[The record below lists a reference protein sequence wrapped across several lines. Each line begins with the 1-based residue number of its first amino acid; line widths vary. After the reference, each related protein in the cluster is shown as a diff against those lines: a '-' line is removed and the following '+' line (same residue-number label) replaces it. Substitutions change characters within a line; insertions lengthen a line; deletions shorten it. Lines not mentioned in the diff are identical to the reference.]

1 MANNDNKNAI
11 QESIESQQNP
21 AVFQNGNSSA
31 TKKPQRPT
39 PLDSAEP
46 TQNSS
51 KEKDIKK
58 NGSKKNDS
66 EEETTSDNSILNEL
80 FPKSAKEKTY
90 NAHSLY
96 LSDAHWKKIQRIAKD
111 QNISCSAVISKIFD
125 KVL

>member
-1 MANNDNKNAI
+1 MANNDNKNSI
-11 QESIESQQNP
+11 QESIESQKDP

-31 TKKPQRPT
+31 TEKPQRPT
-39 PLDSAEP
+39 PQGGTTPA
-46 TQNSS
+46 QNTS
-51 KEKDIKK
+51 KPKDTKK

-66 EEETTSDNSILNEL
+66 EEETVSDNSILNEL
-80 FPKSAKEKTY
+80 FPKSAKEKTF

-111 QNISCSAVISKIFD
+111 QNISCSSVISKIFD

>member
-11 QESIESQQNP
+11 QESIESQKAP

-31 TKKPQRPT
+31 TEKPQRPT
-39 PLDSAEP
+39 PLDGAKLA
-46 TQNSS
+46 QNTS
-51 KEKDIKK
+51 KSKDTKK
-58 NGSKKNDS
+58 NDSKKNDS

>member
-31 TKKPQRPT
+31 TEGLKRPT
-39 PLDSAEP
+39 KPGGAKP
-46 TQNSS
+46 AQNTS
-51 KEKDIKK
+51 KSKDTKK
-58 NGSKKNDS
+58 NDSKKNDS